1 MPAGAVSGVPGAE
14 DSQLRA
20 TRLAGVL
27 AGVQDPCNIPFGRN
41 RAHVGRVPR
50 PGARRS
56 AAALPGAAVRRLATW
71 RRPIDHASIVTRN
84 QPAIRLQG
92 VTKRFGDVTAVED
105 LDLAVPA
112 GSIYGLLGPNGAGK
126 TTTIRIV
133 LDILGPDEGTVQVFG
148 SRVGDDTRDRIG
160 YLPEERGLYKD
171 MKVAD
176 HLAFLGTIKGL
187 DHGEAEGRARDWLE
201 RLELAGWADDRVE
214 DLSKGMQQKV
224 QFISTVLH
232 DPDLLILDE
241 PFSGLDPINVDVL
254 KDIVLEEARQGTTI
268 LFSTHMIEDAERL
281 CERVCMI
288 AGARKVLDGTV
299 AEVKAEAG
307 GRNVALAFDGDRGFL
322 DAPELV
328 AELHDRGRHVEV
340 KVAEGASPQELL
352 QRALEAG
359 ARIERFELV
368 EPSLRQIFLERAG
381 RRGLEVPEE
390 ERDPGRQAATAAAG
404 VESAGDRRP

>member
-1 MPAGAVSGVPGAE
+1 V
-14 DSQLRA
+14 
-20 TRLAGVL
+20 
-27 AGVQDPCNIPFGRN
+27 
-41 RAHVGRVPR
+41 
-50 PGARRS
+50 
-56 AAALPGAAVRRLATW
+56 
-71 RRPIDHASIVTRN
+71 DHRSIVTRSE
-84 QPAIRLQG
+84 PAIRLRG
-92 VTKRFGDVTAVED
+92 VTKRFGDVTAVEG
-105 LDLAVPA
+105 LDLTVPP
-112 GSIYGLLGPNGAGK
+112 GTIYGLLGPNGAGK

-133 LDILGPDEGTVQVFG
+133 LDILGPDEGAVEVFG
-148 SRVGDDTRDRIG
+148 RRVDDDTRNRVG

-171 MKVAD
+171 MEVAA

-187 DHGEAEGRARDWLE
+187 DHGEAESRAREWLE
-201 RLELAGWADDRVE
+201 RLDLGEWADSEVE
-214 DLSKGMQQKV
+214 GLSKGMQQKV

-254 KDIVLEEARQGTTI
+254 KDIVLERAREGTTI

-288 AGARKVLDGTV
+288 AGARKVLDGTI

-322 DAPELV
+322 DAPDLV

-340 KVAEGASPQELL
+340 KMVQGASPQELL
-352 QRALEAG
+352 ERALAAG

-381 RRGLEVPEE
+381 RRGLEVPES
-390 ERDPGRQAATAAAG
+390 EREPGPGQERART
-404 VESAGDRRP
+404 

>member
-1 MPAGAVSGVPGAE
+1 V
-14 DSQLRA
+14 
-20 TRLAGVL
+20 
-27 AGVQDPCNIPFGRN
+27 I
-41 RAHVGRVPR
+41 
-50 PGARRS
+50 RS
-56 AAALPGAAVRRLATW
+56 E
-71 RRPIDHASIVTRN
+71 
-84 QPAIRLQG
+84 PAIRLRG
-92 VTKRFGDVTAVED
+92 VTKRFGDVTAVEG
-105 LDLAVPA
+105 LDLSVPP
-112 GSIYGLLGPNGAGK
+112 GTIYGLLGPNGAGK
-126 TTTIRIV
+126 TTTIRII

-148 SRVGDDTRDRIG
+148 DRVDDATRNRVG

-171 MKVAD
+171 MKVAA

-187 DHGEAEGRARDWLE
+187 DHGDAESRAREWLD
-201 RLELAGWADDRVE
+201 RLDLGEWADSEVE

-254 KDIVLEEARQGTTI
+254 KDIVLEKARQGTTI

-288 AGARKVLDGTV
+288 AGARKVLDGTI

-340 KVAEGASPQELL
+340 KMAEGASPQELL
-352 QRALEAG
+352 ERALAAG

-381 RRGLEVPEE
+381 RRGLEVPES
-390 ERDPGRQAATAAAG
+390 EREAGPATRDAAADLEG
-404 VESAGDRRP
+404 AGSDRAAHRA